1 MVGGER
7 WRAAPPRLLRTPGV
21 QLISRAARHRASPT
35 VDSSRRRSWSRAG
48 QGWPAS
54 QPVAVRDEN
63 PQEQGRGAG
72 AVGGRQALPHVRRAV
87 RVRVHQ
93 PARAAAH
100 DRGDAGPR
108 LGAPEPF
115 PAEQL
120 KRLDAELVRRHRAVP
135 SAHRYRSAEP
145 LLASG
150 TRATV
155 TERVPPHIGRRGSGA
170 EATFYRRLTT
180 SELRTGWGAGP
191 STNAGHYPYERPPAC
206 VILEPSVAWH
216 PRVRRSRT

>member
-7 WRAAPPRLLRTPGV
+7 WRAAPPRLLRTPGA

-87 RVRVHQ
+87 RVSVHQ

-100 DRGDAGPR
+100 DRGDAGPW
-108 LGAPEPF
+108 LGAP
-115 PAEQL
+115 
-120 KRLDAELVRRHRAVP
+120 RAVP
-135 SAHRYRSAEP
+135 GRAAEASGRRAGQAPSRGAIGLIVYPSAEP
-145 LLASG
+145 LLAS
-150 TRATV
+150 TTP
-155 TERVPPHIGRRGSGA
+155 ERSPSASTSRRCSCWTHSVGALLVDSPHAEPP
-170 EATFYRRLTT
+170 L
-180 SELRTGWGAGP
+180 
-191 STNAGHYPYERPPAC
+191 
-206 VILEPSVAWH
+206 
-216 PRVRRSRT
+216 